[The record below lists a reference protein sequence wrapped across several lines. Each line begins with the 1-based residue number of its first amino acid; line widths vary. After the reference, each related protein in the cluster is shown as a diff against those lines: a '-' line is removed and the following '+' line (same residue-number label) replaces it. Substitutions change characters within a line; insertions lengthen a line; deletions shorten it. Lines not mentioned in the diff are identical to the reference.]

1 MTVTSCRLCGWIAGL
16 SEVRT
21 GISVGINAPVDQV
34 WAEVVDFIAHAE
46 WMEDAHAI
54 RFETEQREGPGTVLL
69 IDTRIGPLRTMDRF
83 EITEIEPMLSVAGR
97 HTGLFRGEGRFE
109 LSSPSP
115 GRTRLMWRERIRFP
129 WLFGGPGAAL
139 VGRVVLRRVWA
150 KNLATLKLRIE
161 ASANPHQ
168 ARPAPGQRSAVSGQR
183 SAVSGQRSA

>member
-1 MTVTSCRLCGWIAGL
+1 MRLTITSCRLCEWTAGL

-21 GISVGINAPVDQV
+21 GISVGIDAPLDQV
-34 WAEVVDFIAHAE
+34 WAEVVDFAAHAE

-54 RFETEQREGPGTVLL
+54 RFGTEQREGPGTVLL

-115 GRTRLMWRERIRFP
+115 GRTRLVWRERIRFP
-129 WLFGGPGAAL
+129 WLLGGPGAAM

-150 KNLATLKLRIE
+150 KNLATLKRRIE
-161 ASANPHQ
+161 TATD
-168 ARPAPGQRSAVSGQR
+168 PGQAPPAR
-183 SAVSGQRSA
+183 